1 MIEEGQS
8 PDQPTLDLEL
18 RNEKQE
24 RLEAEKAATVRAVA
38 SAKFDTIQERV
49 AWVLNHFPDTRNS
62 DIALQLKYWERFEPD
77 LYDGRAVEPKD
88 MFKLTRLTSL
98 QRTGAKIQNSYGLF
112 QASPNVKRRR
122 GKLSDEEKEKA
133 AAQQPDLPIF
143 AVYADESGK
152 TQEHLLVGSMWF
164 PYAEELG
171 SLTLAI
177 QDLKR
182 RRGFKGELHFKEIN
196 ASKLPFY
203 KELVGLLGRKAST
216 YSFKAV
222 SVERRGVGNVA
233 NALRDLYFVL
243 LVVGIKHEVDSGRAV
258 LPRKLQ
264 LLKDAEEPGSD
275 KLVLA
280 WLKDRMVASAANRFD
295 GDLKP
300 DVFEVEDYKLSE
312 ALQVADLF
320 TSSINR
326 LLNVAGGGNQ
336 PKDQFAQYFV
346 DTMDLTS
353 AISKEEGSGDAV
365 YHLTL

>member
-1 MIEEGQS
+1 M
-8 PDQPTLDLEL
+8 
-18 RNEKQE
+18 
-24 RLEAEKAATVRAVA
+24 
-38 SAKFDTIQERV
+38 
-49 AWVLNHFPDTRNS
+49 
-62 DIALQLKYWERFEPD
+62 
-77 LYDGRAVEPKD
+77 
-88 MFKLTRLTSL
+88 
-98 QRTGAKIQNSYGLF
+98 
-112 QASPNVKRRR
+112 KRRR
-122 GKLSDEEKEKA
+122 RQQ
-133 AAQQPDLPIF
+133 QQPDLPIF

-152 TQEHLLVGSMWF
+152 TQEHLLVGSMWV

-203 KELVGLLGRKAST
+203 KELVDLLGREAST

-222 SVERRGVGNVA
+222 SVERRGVGNMA
-233 NALRDLYFVL
+233 NALRDLYYVL
-243 LVVGIKHEVDSGRAV
+243 LVEGIKHEVDSGRAV

-275 KLVLA
+275 KLLLA